1 MANNRIFYAC
11 QAAAI
16 KQRPYQ
22 SSTGTWLTSG
32 ADAKVHQCE
41 GLQSIGINTNF
52 NLEQIFELGQLEIY
66 ENVEGIPEVEITM
79 EKALDGK
86 RLLYNCCSTAGE
98 KVTQTTQDRAD
109 VAVAI
114 YADSGNAD
122 SRDTKLSHVLAT
134 GMYVSNIS
142 YTFPID
148 GNATESITFVGNAKT
163 WGSGTDHVTN
173 PSGTKNNQSG
183 GAIGAPG
190 GGGVQRRED
199 FNLSGSTIPST
210 VTNAG
215 KLQSVTVSSDFSRED
230 ILELGSKTPYY
241 RAAAFPIEVS
251 CEFEVVATDGDKVAV
266 AEATDNI
273 SDESITIISSS
284 TNGTTLNLGSKNKLT
299 SISYGGGDTGGGNA
313 TITFSY
319 INYNDLTVTGPTSPA
334 GDTTD
339 GA

>member
-16 KQRPYQ
+16 THLQYDGTTWPT
-22 SSTGTWLTSG
+22 TGT
-32 ADAKVHQCE
+32 VFQCE

-66 ENVEGIPEVEITM
+66 ENVEGIPEVEVTM
-79 EKALDGK
+79 EKVLDGK

-98 KVTQTTQDRAD
+98 KVTSTTQDRAD
-109 VAVAI
+109 VSIAI

-122 SRDTKLSHVLAT
+122 GSKTELSQVEAT

-148 GNATESITFVGNAKT
+148 GNATESITFVGNAKRWT
-163 WGSGTDHVTN
+163 SVDDHVLN
-173 PSGTKNNQSG
+173 PSGTRTG
-183 GAIGAPG
+183 VGAPHT
-190 GGGVQRRED
+190 GGVQRRED
-199 FNLSGSTIPST
+199 FDLSGSSIPST

-266 AEATDNI
+266 SEATDNI
-273 SDESITIISSS
+273 SDETIIIKS
-284 TNGTTLNLGSKNKLT
+284 TTVSAAATTLNLGTKNKLT
-299 SISYGGGDTGGGNA
+299 SISYGGGDAGGGNA

-319 INYNDLTVTGPTSPA
+319 INYNDLLVTGPNNSPVLS
-334 GDTTD
+334 
-339 GA
+339 

>member
-16 KQRPYQ
+16 KQRPYD
-22 SSTGTWLTSG
+22 SSGGTWLTSG
-32 ADAKVHQCE
+32 TDAKVHQCE
-41 GLQSIGINTNF
+41 GLQSVGINTNF

-86 RLLYNCCSTAGE
+86 RLLYHCCSTAGE

-109 VAVAI
+109 VSIAI

-122 SRDTKLSHVLAT
+122 SRDAPLSEVRAT

-148 GNATESITFVGNAKT
+148 GNATESITFVGNAKE
-163 WGSGTDHVTN
+163 WSGSTGAVTN
-173 PSGTKNNQSG
+173 PSGTKTG
-183 GAIGAPG
+183 VGAPHT
-190 GGGVQRRED
+190 GGVQRRED
-199 FNLSGSTIPST
+199 FDLSGSTIPAE
-210 VTNAG
+210 VTAAG

-251 CEFEVVATDGDKVAV
+251 CEFEVVATDGDKITV

-273 SDESITIISSS
+273 SDKSIIIKSSS
-284 TNGTTLNLGSKNKLT
+284 TSATTLNLGTKNKLT
-299 SISYGGGDTGGGNA
+299 SISYGGGDAGGGNA

-319 INYNDLTVTGPTSPA
+319 VNYNDLLVTGPTVPA